1 MKILNAIAAAGLLL
15 STGTIATAAQAQNYN
30 GDHSQY
36 DRDHRG
42 DDRGQYD
49 RDHRGGDDRRN
60 WDRHDNGHHYGWDR
74 GRHNGWNNHRR
85 CWTEWRHHRQVRIC
99 R

>member
-15 STGTIATAAQAQNYN
+15 SSATVATAAQAQNYDR
-30 GDHSQY
+30 DHSQY

-42 DDRGQYD
+42 DRDDNRG
-49 RDHRGGDDRRN
+49 N
-60 WDRHDNGHHYGWDR
+60 WDRHDNDRHAGWDH

>member
-15 STGTIATAAQAQNYN
+15 STASIATAADAQNYG
-30 GDHSQY
+30 GDHHQY

-42 DDRGQYD
+42 DRD
-49 RDHRGGDDRRN
+49 RDYRRDDRR
-60 WDRHDNGHHYGWDR
+60 DNGHRYGWRHSRHYGWND
-74 GRHNGWNNHRR
+74 HRR
-85 CWTEWRHHRQVRIC
+85 CWTQWRHHRQVRVC